1 MYFSSEYGE
10 TANITSPTEYLQDG
24 CLSFYYNMEGGPSAQ
39 LTVYVNTD
47 GKSELRFIK
56 DGVGVRRD
64 EWVQGQIPI
73 KGGRIY
79 VEFAA
84 YGTEY
89 FSKPGVVALD
99 DVRYVEGESCPEKGT
114 GFCLFRI
121 FFNFSPYLKNLVKI
135 LKLISYPFSSL
146 MFFWNSLKHI

>member
-1 MYFSSEYGE
+1 MYFSSEFGE

-73 KGGRIY
+73 TGGRIY

-89 FSKPGVVALD
+89 YSKPGVVALD
-99 DVRYVEGESCPEKGT
+99 DVRYVEGESCPEKGK
-114 GFCLFRI
+114 GFCLFKT
-121 FFNFSPYLKNLVKI
+121 FLNFSPYLKYFVKI
-135 LKLISYPFSSL
+135 LKLISYL
-146 MFFWNSLKHI
+146 FFHL

>member
-1 MYFSSEYGE
+1 
-10 TANITSPTEYLQDG
+10 
-24 CLSFYYNMEGGPSAQ
+24 MEGGPSAQ
-39 LTVYVNTD
+39 LTVYVNTY

-73 KGGRIY
+73 KGGQIY

-99 DVRYVEGESCPEKGT
+99 DVIYVEGESCPEKGT
-114 GFCLFRI
+114 RWV
-121 FFNFSPYLKNLVKI
+121 FFLV
-135 LKLISYPFSSL
+135 
-146 MFFWNSLKHI
+146 HT

>member
-1 MYFSSEYGE
+1 
-10 TANITSPTEYLQDG
+10 
-24 CLSFYYNMEGGPSAQ
+24 MEGGPSAQ
-39 LTVYVNTD
+39 LTVYVNTY

-73 KGGRIY
+73 KGGQIY

-99 DVRYVEGESCPEKGT
+99 DVIYVEGESCPEKGYKM
-114 GFCLFRI
+114 GF
-121 FFNFSPYLKNLVKI
+121 FSPYLKYLVEI
-135 LKLISYPFSSL
+135 LKLISYPYSSL

>member
-1 MYFSSEYGE
+1 MYFSSEFGE

-73 KGGRIY
+73 TGGRIY

-114 GFCLFRI
+114 RFCLFRTFLI
-121 FFNFSPYLKNLVKI
+121 LVHTLSTWLK
-135 LKLISYPFSSL
+135 F
-146 MFFWNSLKHI
+146 